1 MCRRMARNLANHN
14 TIHRLQTNKR
24 DGKPIQQAKPQIG
37 QATKKRN
44 KPRKKTD
51 THHQGT
57 QFHTRTV
64 NLTNIRFSQEEISL
78 LNNVR
83 QHSIEKPLKK
93 YWTNLIME
101 TKQAIRKLDS
111 KMQAPHRILA
121 TKKLRQLRASDHHN
135 NVMAKRQ
142 TYILKN
148 INNKLEKENAM
159 VAKAD
164 KGKTCVIIYTD
175 EHNKKV
181 HNFFNENNF
190 QKLQKDPTDKY
201 QKLITKTL
209 LHSDHVI
216 NKKQKQYLTQK
227 KPQPPDLRAQIK
239 LHKRGQPIRPVVNN
253 RNAPAYK
260 ISKLLVNRIN
270 NLLNVRNHYIVKDST
285 ALAND
290 LTKMKLDEN
299 HRNAIWYNIELQFV
313 VLLREI
319 SSLS

>member
-1 MCRRMARNLANHN
+1 MARNLANHN

-101 TKQAIRKLDS
+101 TEQAIRKPDS
-111 KMQAPHRILA
+111 KMQAPYRILA
-121 TKKLRQLRASDHHN
+121 TKKLRQLNASNHHK

-142 TYILKN
+142 TYNLK
-148 INNKLEKENAM
+148 
-159 VAKAD
+159 
-164 KGKTCVIIYTD
+164 
-175 EHNKKV
+175 
-181 HNFFNENNF
+181 
-190 QKLQKDPTDKY
+190 KY
-201 QKLITKTL
+201 K
-209 LHSDHVI
+209 
-216 NKKQKQYLTQK
+216 
-227 KPQPPDLRAQIK
+227 
-239 LHKRGQPIRPVVNN
+239 
-253 RNAPAYK
+253 
-260 ISKLLVNRIN
+260 
-270 NLLNVRNHYIVKDST
+270 
-285 ALAND
+285 
-290 LTKMKLDEN
+290 
-299 HRNAIWYNIELQFV
+299 
-313 VLLREI
+313 
-319 SSLS
+319 